1 MINFFSNIIN
11 ICVIVTFWSR
21 LLTLGILFSTV
32 VGGTKLVILGI
43 SVLNSFILALKEV
56 LVTKLL
62 ISSVISRIFLIW
74 ALYTSFSTT
83 FFY

>member
-62 ISSVISRIFLIW
+62 ISSVISRIFLI
-74 ALYTSFSTT
+74 
-83 FFY
+83 

>member
-32 VGGTKLVILGI
+32 VGATKLVILGI

-62 ISSVISRIFLIW
+62 ISSVISRIFLI
-74 ALYTSFSTT
+74 
-83 FFY
+83 

>member
-43 SVLNSFILALKEV
+43 SVLNSFILALREV

-62 ISSVISRIFLIW
+62 ISSIISRIFLI
-74 ALYTSFSTT
+74 
-83 FFY
+83 